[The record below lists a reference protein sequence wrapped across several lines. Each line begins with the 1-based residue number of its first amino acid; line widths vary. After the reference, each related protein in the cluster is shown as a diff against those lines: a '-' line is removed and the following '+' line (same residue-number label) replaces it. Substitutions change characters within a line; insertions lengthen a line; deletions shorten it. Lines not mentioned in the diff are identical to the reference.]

1 MAKRKRYT
9 VQAKLDLFVST
20 EILAESLE
28 DAVQQSK
35 KLTEHD
41 FVTIPQGD
49 YIDGSM
55 EVTGVYN

>member
-20 EILAESLE
+20 EILADSLE
-28 DAVQQSK
+28 AAVQQSK
-35 KLTEHD
+35 SLTEHD
-41 FVTIPQGD
+41 FVTISEGD
-49 YIDGSM
+49 YIDGNM